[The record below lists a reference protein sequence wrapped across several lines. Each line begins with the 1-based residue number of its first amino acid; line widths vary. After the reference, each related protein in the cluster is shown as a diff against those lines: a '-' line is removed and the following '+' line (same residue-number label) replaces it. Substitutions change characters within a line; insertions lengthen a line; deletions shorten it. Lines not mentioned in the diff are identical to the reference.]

1 MPNTVPQPFLVTP
14 GQATSMANVVQAEPE
29 PQIVEDTLASDEQGI
44 GTLGIILIVI
54 LLLLL
59 FGVIGFSFNS

>member
-1 MPNTVPQPFLVTP
+1 
-14 GQATSMANVVQAEPE
+14 MANAPTSIERAEPE
-29 PQIVEDTLASDEQGI
+29 TLASDEQGI

-54 LLLLL
+54 LVLLV